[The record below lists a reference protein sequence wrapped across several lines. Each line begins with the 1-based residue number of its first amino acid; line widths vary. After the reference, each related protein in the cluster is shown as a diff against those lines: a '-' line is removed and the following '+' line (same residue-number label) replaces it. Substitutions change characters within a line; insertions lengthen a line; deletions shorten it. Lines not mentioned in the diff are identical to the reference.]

1 MGQEPEVSKAHAASS
16 IGMVCLS
23 VAAIIAGLYGSI
35 FGPYYVSVL
44 GIILL
49 LIAFGLSRSQRF
61 SSSRVLLLLGSG
73 AILGALIYVV
83 IGLIG

>member
-1 MGQEPEVSKAHAASS
+1 MGQEPDVSTAHAVCPSG
-16 IGMVCLS
+16 IVCL
-23 VAAIIAGLYGSI
+23 VMTAIIAGLYGSI

-49 LIAFGLSRSQRF
+49 FIAFGLARSQRF